1 MSPACGR
8 SWGTRWTT
16 VHPSP
21 RLLSLLS
28 PVLVMGLWEA
38 LARAH
43 LIDVRFF
50 PAPTAILVEAWR
62 TAHSGELWANL
73 RISLARILVGF
84 ALGALPGVALGILM
98 GLLPWVRAVYPVPKS
113 AILPLIMLIFG
124 IGELSKWVFIAVG
137 VFFPVLINSM
147 AGVLTID
154 RIYLDVGRNYGARGL
169 NFLLTIALPGAL
181 PVVFA
186 GIKLG
191 FGLALILVV
200 IAEIVA
206 SHAGLG
212 FLIWNAW
219 QIFDVEKL
227 YTGLILIGILG
238 YLSSEAIDALERLAV
253 PWKPRG

>member
-1 MSPACGR
+1 MP
-8 SWGTRWTT
+8 
-16 VHPSP
+16 P
-21 RLLSLLS
+21 RPPKGLSLLS
-28 PVLVMGLWEA
+28 PVLILAVWEA
-38 LARAH
+38 LARLH

-50 PAPTAILVEAWR
+50 PAPSAILAAGWA
-62 TAHSGELWANL
+62 TARSGELWVNL
-73 RISLARILVGF
+73 RISLARIGVGF
-84 ALGALPGVALGILM
+84 AWGALPGIAVGILM
-98 GLLPWVRAVYPVPKS
+98 GLVPWIRLTCMPVVSAIYPIPKS

-124 IGELSKWVFIAVG
+124 IGEVAKWIFIAIG
-137 VFFPVLINSM
+137 VFFPVLLNSM
-147 AGVLTID
+147 VGVLTIEQ
-154 RIYLDVGRNYGARGL
+154 IYLDVGRNYGARGL

-206 SHAGLG
+206 SRAGLG

-227 YTGLILIGILG
+227 YTGLIVIGILG
-238 YLSSEAIDALERLAV
+238 YLSSEAIDAVERIVV
-253 PWKPRG
+253 PWRPRS

>member
-1 MSPACGR
+1 MR
-8 SWGTRWTT
+8 T
-16 VHPSP
+16 H
-21 RLLSLLS
+21 RLLSFLS
-28 PVLVMGLWEA
+28 PLILLALWEA
-38 LARAH
+38 AADAR

-50 PAPTAILVEAWR
+50 PPPSAILVESWR
-62 TAHSGELWANL
+62 VALSGELWDNV
-73 RISLARILVGF
+73 RISLVRIGIGF
-84 ALGALPGVALGILM
+84 VLGAVPGIVLGIVM
-98 GLLPWVRAVYPVPKS
+98 GLIPWVRSACLPLVSAVYPIPKS

-124 IGELSKWVFIAVG
+124 IGELSKWVFISIG

-154 RIYLDVGRNYGARGL
+154 RIYLDVGRNYGARGY
-169 NFLLTIALPGAL
+169 NFFMTIALPGAL
-181 PVVFA
+181 PVIFA

-206 SHAGLG
+206 SRAGIG

-227 YTGLILIGILG
+227 YTGLTVVGILG
-238 YLSSEAIDALERLAV
+238 YLSNEAIDVIERLAV
-253 PWKPRG
+253 PWRARE

>member
-1 MSPACGR
+1 MR
-8 SWGTRWTT
+8 T
-16 VHPSP
+16 H
-21 RLLSLLS
+21 RLLSFLS
-28 PVLVMGLWEA
+28 PLILLALWEA
-38 LARAH
+38 AAHAR

-50 PAPTAILVEAWR
+50 PAPSAILIESWR
-62 TAHSGELWANL
+62 IALSGELWENV
-73 RISLARILVGF
+73 RISLERIAIGF
-84 ALGALPGVALGILM
+84 VLGAVPGIVLGIVMALI
-98 GLLPWVRAVYPVPKS
+98 PWVRSACLPLVSAVYPIPKS

-124 IGELSKWVFIAVG
+124 IGEVSKWVFISIG

-154 RIYLDVGRNYGARGL
+154 RIYLDVGRNYGARGY
-169 NFLLTIALPGAL
+169 NFFMTIALPGAL
-181 PVVFA
+181 PVIFA

-206 SHAGLG
+206 SRAGIG

-227 YTGLILIGILG
+227 YTGLTVVGILG
-238 YLSSEAIDALERLAV
+238 YLSSEAIDAIERLAV
-253 PWKPRG
+253 PWRARE

>member
-1 MSPACGR
+1 MPYRPPKG
-8 SWGTRWTT
+8 
-16 VHPSP
+16 
-21 RLLSLLS
+21 LSLLS
-28 PVLVMGLWEA
+28 PILFLAIWEG

-50 PAPTAILVEAWR
+50 PAPSAILIAGWGI
-62 TAHSGELWANL
+62 AQSGELWTNL
-73 RISLARILVGF
+73 SVSLGRIGVGF

-98 GLLPWVRAVYPVPKS
+98 GLIPWVRLTCMPIVSAVYPIPKS

-124 IGELSKWVFIAVG
+124 IGELSKWIFIAIG
-137 VFFPVLINSM
+137 VFFPVLLNAM
-147 AGVLTID
+147 VGVLTID

-169 NFLLTIALPGAL
+169 NFFLTIALPGAL
-181 PVVFA
+181 PVIFA

-191 FGLALILVV
+191 LGLALILVV

-206 SHAGLG
+206 SRAGLG

-227 YTGLILIGILG
+227 YTGLIVIGILG
-238 YLSSEAIDALERLAV
+238 YATSEAIDAVERVVV
-253 PWKPRG
+253 PWRPRS

>member
-1 MSPACGR
+1 MLR
-8 SWGTRWTT
+8 
-16 VHPSP
+16 HPP
-21 RLLSLLS
+21 RGLSLLS
-28 PVLVMGLWEA
+28 PLLILLLWEA

-43 LIDVRFF
+43 AIDVRFF
-50 PAPTAILVEAWR
+50 PAPSAILAASWGIVR
-62 TAHSGELWANL
+62 NGELWANL
-73 RISLARILVGF
+73 RISLARIGLGF
-84 ALGALPGVALGILM
+84 ALGAAPGIVLGIVM
-98 GLLPWVRAVYPVPKS
+98 GLIPWVRVTCMPVVSAIYPIPKS

-124 IGELSKWVFIAVG
+124 IGEMSKWVFIAIG

-147 AGVLTID
+147 VGVLTID
-154 RIYLDVGRNYGARGL
+154 RIYLDVGRNYGAKGL

-181 PVVFA
+181 PVIFA

-206 SHAGLG
+206 SRAGIG

-227 YTGLILIGILG
+227 YTGLIVIGILG
-238 YLSSEAIDALERLAV
+238 YLSSEAIDMVEHVVV
-253 PWKPRG
+253 PWRPRS